1 MFSATLRSGKRIDS
15 WKMIAI
21 PAACDCFALSKIAS
35 SPSRTSRPASGRWT
49 PARTLTSVDL
59 PAPFSPTSPCV
70 SPAKSSMCPSSSART
85 APKLFL
91 AWSRTSRGCGSAFG
105 SVEMEDLLE
114 LQQAL
119 VRPPPLEPLEEAA
132 HLGLPAGVHLGLLH
146 RASRRLEVV
155 ALDVADEHAGIGEEE
170 GVVAPAR
177 RGQRDAHLRPDRSVP
192 FAVLGDPLGPHL
204 ELKAH
209 AHCSPAWRRGRRHTA
224 APPAGRSRT

>member
-1 MFSATLRSGKRIDS
+1 
-15 WKMIAI
+15 
-21 PAACDCFALSKIAS
+21 
-35 SPSRTSRPASGRWT
+35 
-49 PARTLTSVDL
+49 
-59 PAPFSPTSPCV
+59 
-70 SPAKSSMCPSSSART
+70 MCPSSSART
-85 APKLFL
+85 APKLFS
-91 AWSRTSRGCGSAFG
+91 AWSRTSSGRASAFG

-146 RASRRLEVV
+146 RAPRRLEVV

-177 RGQRDAHLRPDRSVP
+177 RRQRGAHLRPDRGMP
-192 FAVLGDPLGPHL
+192 PAVLGDPLGSHL

-209 AHCSPAWRRGRRHTA
+209 AHGSPAWRKGRRTEA
-224 APPAGRSRT
+224 APLAGRSRT